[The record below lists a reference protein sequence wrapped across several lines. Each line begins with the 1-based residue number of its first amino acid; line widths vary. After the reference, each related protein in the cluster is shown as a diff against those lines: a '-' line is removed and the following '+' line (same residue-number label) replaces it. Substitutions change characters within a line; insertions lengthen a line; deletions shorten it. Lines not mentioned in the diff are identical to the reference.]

1 MQVQSETTTTTV
13 TDTETFRGR
22 VKWFNS
28 TRGYGFITNLDREE
42 DTFVHHTG
50 IHPSRECWKT
60 LTPGEYVEY
69 SLDVSDNGKSQAANV
84 TGIAGGPLLCETNA
98 RNNQERTE
106 GDAPGDNST
115 GDDTWNTPNRGG
127 NRRNNGRNGRN
138 DRGNG
143 HGRNYN
149 RRSRDNRNTQTT
161 ETTPDTSSNVPVNA
175 MNLP

>member
-1 MQVQSETTTTTV
+1 MEVQTETTNTV

-28 TRGYGFITNLDREE
+28 TRGYGFITNLDKEE

-69 SLDVSDNGKSQAANV
+69 SLDVSDNGKSQAAHV

-98 RNNQERTE
+98 RNNQERSE
-106 GDAPGDNST
+106 GDESADTGDN
-115 GDDTWNTPNRGG
+115 TWNTATRG
-127 NRRNNGRNGRN
+127 NRRNNTRRGRNQGRTF
-138 DRGNG
+138 
-143 HGRNYN
+143 N
-149 RRSRDNRNTQTT
+149 RRSNENRNTQTT
-161 ETTPDTSSNVPVNA
+161 ENTSDTHTTTTTTTTTTE
-175 MNLP
+175 